1 MDYYT
6 FSTLNKA
13 LADST
18 LEMLT
23 KVAGSSQ
30 PGHKEDDSLT
40 TKRQSIITLL
50 KVCKWYS
57 HFCPCNLTLT
67 KHHLKNKLITGTS
80 NTNCEVTV
88 K

>member
-40 TKRQSIITLL
+40 TKKTEHHHIVESVQMVQSFLPL
-50 KVCKWYS
+50 
-57 HFCPCNLTLT
+57 
-67 KHHLKNKLITGTS
+67 
-80 NTNCEVTV
+80 
-88 K
+88 